1 MAGRVE
7 GKNVILT
14 GGAGGIGRAA
24 GEGLCNEG
32 ARVLLVDR
40 DEHGVSAAADELRA
54 HGASC
59 ESLAADVT
67 QEAAWREIADTCAR
81 VFGEPDALINN
92 AAINRFPALADET
105 LDGWSAVLAVN
116 LTAPFLGM
124 RQVIPGMIERG
135 HGAIVNVSSTWGLVG
150 AAMAGAYQASKGGI
164 TMLTKHA
171 AVAYGRHGVRVNSI
185 HPGLIDTPMNDAMT
199 PAQRETEIA
208 KHPIGRAGIPS
219 EVATAVTY
227 LISDEAAFV
236 TGAALP
242 IDGGYTAA

>member
-24 GEGLCNEG
+24 GQALCSEGG
-32 ARVLLVDR
+32 RVLLVDR
-40 DEHGVSAAADELRA
+40 DEGGVGAAAGELRA
-54 HGASC
+54 QGASC
-59 ESLAADVT
+59 ESLSADVT
-67 QEAAWREIADTCAR
+67 QEAAWQRIVDACERA
-81 VFGEPDALINN
+81 FGAPDALVNN
-92 AAINRFPALADET
+92 AAINRFPALADES

-116 LTAPFLGM
+116 LTAAFLGM
-124 RQVIPGMIERG
+124 REVIPGMIDRG

-171 AVAYGRHGVRVNSI
+171 AVAYGKHGVRANSI
-185 HPGLIDTPMNDAMT
+185 HPGLIDTPMNDGMT
-199 PAQRETEIA
+199 EDQRAAEIA
-208 KHPIGRAGIPS
+208 KHPLGRAGIPS

-236 TGAALP
+236 TGAAVP

>member
-7 GKNVILT
+7 GRNVILT
-14 GGAGGIGRAA
+14 GAAGGIGRAVGHA
-24 GEGLCNEG
+24 LCSEG

-40 DEHGVSAAADELRA
+40 DEAGVVAAADALRA
-54 HGASC
+54 RAARC
-59 ESLAADVT
+59 EPMGVDVT
-67 QEAAWREIADTCAR
+67 QEPAWPQIVRACSQA
-81 VFGEPDALINN
+81 FGPPDALINN
-92 AAINRFPALADET
+92 AAINRFPALADES
-105 LDGWSAVLAVN
+105 LDGWSDVLAVN
-116 LTAPFLGM
+116 LTAAFLGM
-124 RQVIPGMIERG
+124 REVIPGMIERG

-150 AAMAGAYQASKGGI
+150 AAMAAAYQASKGGI

-171 AVAYGRHGVRVNSI
+171 AVAYGKHGLRVNSI
-185 HPGLIDTPMNDAMT
+185 HPGLIDTPMNDGMS
-199 PAQRETEIA
+199 PAQRDAEIA
-208 KHPIGRAGIPS
+208 KHPLGRAGVPS